1 MSAIPKFRRC
11 KTDLSLRDDDVLAFK
26 ADLLDIEKE
35 ILALLMVNEWLEP
48 QINSELYVSQFYGG
62 KEEKFYATQGPEI
75 HIRRNGDEITVLCS
89 PVSRISFFSNAVW
102 APERGH
108 RGTGLTK
115 AVCHVQPWEKFIRA
129 EVTDEQGRKAW
140 SKVIRL

>member
-1 MSAIPKFRRC
+1 MLYHWLMSAIPKFRRC

-62 KEEKFYATQGPEI
+62 KEEKFYAQQNHLNTLMSLKE
-75 HIRRNGDEITVLCS
+75 
-89 PVSRISFFSNAVW
+89 SN
-102 APERGH
+102 
-108 RGTGLTK
+108 
-115 AVCHVQPWEKFIRA
+115 HVEAQKLMRDYAYQTTIWEA
-129 EVTDEQGRKAW
+129 NEQ
-140 SKVIRL
+140 

>member
-1 MSAIPKFRRC
+1 MTSYQQIYDRFLNKVTSYKLLELSDQDIQEMLYHWLMSAIPKFRRC

-62 KEEKFYATQGPEI
+62 KEEKFYAQQNHLNILMSLKE
-75 HIRRNGDEITVLCS
+75 
-89 PVSRISFFSNAVW
+89 SN
-102 APERGH
+102 
-108 RGTGLTK
+108 
-115 AVCHVQPWEKFIRA
+115 HVEAQKLMRDYAYQTTIWEA
-129 EVTDEQGRKAW
+129 NEQ
-140 SKVIRL
+140 

>member
-1 MSAIPKFRRC
+1 MTSYQQIYDRFLNKVTSYKLLELSDQDIQEMLYHWLMSSIPKFRRC

-62 KEEKFYATQGPEI
+62 KEEKFYAQQNHLNTLMSLKE
-75 HIRRNGDEITVLCS
+75 
-89 PVSRISFFSNAVW
+89 SN
-102 APERGH
+102 
-108 RGTGLTK
+108 
-115 AVCHVQPWEKFIRA
+115 HVEAQKLMRDYAYQTTIWEA
-129 EVTDEQGRKAW
+129 NEQ
-140 SKVIRL
+140 